1 MREVVR
7 RIDGGVVELKKRVV
21 GGGESLVEGSRG
33 LVGGRGLRRVWKNW
47 KWMCYFNN
55 WMCKGVIIKLS
66 ILDVFEG
73 TASSTSILGREKEI
87 ISSRRGC
94 G

>member
-1 MREVVR
+1 MVR
-7 RIDGGVVELKKRVV
+7 RIDGGVVGWKKRVV
-21 GGGESLVEGSRG
+21 GGGESLVEGSRR

-47 KWMCYFNN
+47 KWMCYFFNN
-55 WMCKGVIIKLS
+55 WMCKGVFIKLS

-87 ISSRRGC
+87 IFSWRGC